1 MLNCVEQLTLCV
13 KQFFRVQIEN
23 FFTWLIFFA
32 QPAAVMV
39 VTNIKYGF
47 TTYYANILFAHASFA
62 VVVETSHQI
71 LRCHQRNNYLGRL
84 IGH

>member
-1 MLNCVEQLTLCV
+1 MLNCVEHLTLYV
-13 KQFFRVQIEN
+13 KQFFRVQIGKK
-23 FFTWLIFFA
+23 FTWLNFFI

-39 VTNIKYGF
+39 LANIKYGF
-47 TTYYANILFAHASFA
+47 TTYYANIIFANASFA

>member
-1 MLNCVEQLTLCV
+1 MEQLTLCV
-13 KQFFRVQIEN
+13 KQFFRVQMGKI
-23 FFTWLIFFA
+23 FTWLIFFA

-47 TTYYANILFAHASFA
+47 TTYYANILFANASFA

>member
-13 KQFFRVQIEN
+13 KQFFRVQIRKTFTRLN
-23 FFTWLIFFA
+23 FFART
-32 QPAAVMV
+32 AAVMV

-47 TTYYANILFAHASFA
+47 TTYYANIPFANATFA

>member
-1 MLNCVEQLTLCV
+1 MLNCVEQITLCV
-13 KQFFRVQIEN
+13 QIGKK
-23 FFTWLIFFA
+23 FTWLISFA
-32 QPAAVMV
+32 QPAAVIV

-47 TTYYANILFAHASFA
+47 TTYYANILFANASFA